1 MKALPM
7 YRITVVGEFECCII
21 IYVDMVVN
29 TFTQMKWCK
38 NDGETNVE
46 FRDDM
51 LIPDSDDHVGSVI
64 QETYP
69 ELTL

>member
-1 MKALPM
+1 MNFLIYLFNKCQ
-7 YRITVVGEFECCII
+7 ENESI
-21 IYVDMVVN
+21 IYLDMVVN

-38 NDGETNVE
+38 NDGEAIVE
-46 FRDDM
+46 FPDDM
-51 LIPDSDDHVGSVI
+51 LIPDSDDHVGSII